1 MNFTIFDWSI
11 IIVYVALSLAAGLYG
26 KRFITGVSDFLVAGR
41 GIGLFLGIATL
52 AATEIG
58 TVTFM
63 YYAEL
68 GYKTGFSS
76 FVNGLI
82 AGCVMIVIGW
92 TGLIIKRQRELRLMT
107 VPEYFEIRY
116 SRKLRVLTGVLVAI
130 GGILNMGVFLK
141 I

>member
-1 MNFTIFDWSI
+1 MNFTILDWSI
-11 IIVYVALSLAAGLYG
+11 IIVYVALSLAAGLMAQSSLSLG
-26 KRFITGVSDFLVAGR
+26 FRTSSWRAAASGCSWVS
-41 GIGLFLGIATL
+41 TL

-82 AGCVMIVIGW
+82 AGCVMIVIGC
-92 TGLIIKRQRELRLMT
+92 TGLSSSGLRGLQFMT
-107 VPEYFEIRY
+107 VPEYFQCA
-116 SRKLRVLTGVLVAI
+116 TAGTC
-130 GGILNMGVFLK
+130 GC
-141 I
+141 